1 MLPGCSNKEE
11 TAEHRSLE
19 GVIERI
25 DVDESEVTLR
35 YYSAKHKAETTI
47 TGKAT
52 AETEV
57 FINGVLSSLEQLRVG
72 ERVAVIG
79 WVRGHGNDREVVAV
93 KVNVE
98 RADTI
103 RRPPNGSAAGGD
115 QAAGSGG
122 TPPPSRDGR

>member
-1 MLPGCSNKEE
+1 MSRSPLSTASVALPLCMLMLPGCSNKEE

-52 AETEV
+52 AET
-57 FINGVLSSLEQLRVG
+57 
-72 ERVAVIG
+72 
-79 WVRGHGNDREVVAV
+79 
-93 KVNVE
+93 
-98 RADTI
+98 
-103 RRPPNGSAAGGD
+103 
-115 QAAGSGG
+115 
-122 TPPPSRDGR
+122 